1 MKKVYEKR
9 DPTSPETIEA
19 LLECEYSLMKKNTTM
34 DASSTTFKEAVC
46 AKKYRKASLV
56 AFSLNV
62 FNQLSGVNGI
72 TVYTNRLLEQMQ
84 E

>member
-1 MKKVYEKR
+1 MKKVYEKH
-9 DPTSPETIEA
+9 DPTSPEMIEE
-19 LLECEYSLMKKNTTM
+19 LLESEYNMMKRSTTM

-62 FNQLSGVNGI
+62 FN
-72 TVYTNRLLEQMQ
+72 
-84 E
+84 